1 MARYALIQLKRV
13 YETVEKADGRRF
25 LADRIWPRGVKKTEL
40 DYDEWLKD
48 LCPSNSLRKA
58 WHNNEINYPQFE
70 KNYRKELRQHTEN
83 LIKLAEE
90 AACHPVTLLSSV
102 KDIEHSHLP
111 ILRKAIIEQ
120 IEENEFNVSRPASSP
135 VCYSSED

>member
-13 YETVEKADGRRF
+13 YQAVEEADGRRF
-25 LADRIWPRGVKKTEL
+25 LADRVWPRGVKKTDLVYE
-40 DYDEWLKD
+40 EWIKT

-58 WHNNEINYPQFE
+58 WHNNEISYRHFE
-70 KNYRKELRQHTEN
+70 KSYRHELSQQPED
-83 LIKLAEE
+83 LIKIAQV
-90 AACHPVTLLSSV
+90 AAHHPVTLLSSV

-111 ILRKAIIEQ
+111 ILRNAIIEQ
-120 IEENEFNVSRPASSP
+120 IEENEFNVSGPTSSP